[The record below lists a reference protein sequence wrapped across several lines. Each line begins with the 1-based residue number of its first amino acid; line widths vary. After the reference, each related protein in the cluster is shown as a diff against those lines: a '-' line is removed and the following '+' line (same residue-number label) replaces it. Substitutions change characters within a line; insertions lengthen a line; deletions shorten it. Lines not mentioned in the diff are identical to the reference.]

1 MATSSTLR
9 SASNDANAQIRQ
21 LRGQVDQLMRER
33 ISPVVNDAA
42 GRAED
47 YARHAGDFARD
58 NTEALSSQVKEMP
71 IASVL
76 IAAAAGYLLGRLSR

>member
-9 SASNDANAQIRQ
+9 DVTHDANAQIRQ

-33 ISPVVNDAA
+33 ISPVVSDAA

-47 YARHAGDFARD
+47 YARYAGDMARD
-58 NTEALSSQVKEMP
+58 KTEALSSQVKEMP
-71 IASVL
+71 IVSVL
-76 IAAAAGYLLGRLSR
+76 IAAAAGYLLGRLTR